1 MLTGVTPFRAA
12 NDYQMMKKIRNLEYT
27 FPEGFDPEAKDIVT
41 RLLVSSVFSYLNPT
55 LQTNDPDERYTMVDL
70 KAHSFFRGLNWE
82 TVGEREPPP
91 AYTYIRVK
99 IGKNHLVIGVK
110 LPIADR
116 LNEPAHW
123 ADIPTGFNAQIAA
136 KLLNDQI
143 KYSTVMPLD
152 INFDPMYDLLR
163 VYL

>member
-99 IGKNHLVIGVK
+99 IGKNHLVIGVNC
-110 LPIADR
+110 LLQIV
-116 LNEPAHW
+116 LMSL
-123 ADIPTGFNAQIAA
+123 PTGLIFLPDSTH
-136 KLLNDQI
+136 KLLLN
-143 KYSTVMPLD
+143 Y
-152 INFDPMYDLLR
+152 
-163 VYL
+163 